1 MDRRQIE
8 ADFRHQCRSTMVTF
22 RNHGPNVTLYL
33 ENFAHSEPVPS
44 GRAEMKQFMP
54 FPDSNRA
61 PLAGQHFQVAVV
73 GGGILGVAIAR
84 ECARAGKRTL
94 LVEQHDFA
102 GGTTSRSTRIL
113 SGLRPLERG
122 DIAFAR
128 ETLRE
133 KEQLLRERPH
143 LAHPSHFLMAL
154 SEEGNRSAMSA
165 RTGLWLY
172 RRMTGR

>member
-61 PLAGQHFQVAVV
+61 PLAGQHFQVAVI
-73 GGGILGVAIAR
+73 GGGIMGVAIAR

-102 GGTTSRSTRIL
+102 AGTTSRSSRML
-113 SGLRPLERG
+113 SGLRKSL
-122 DIAFAR
+122 F
-128 ETLRE
+128 
-133 KEQLLRERPH
+133 
-143 LAHPSHFLMAL
+143 S
-154 SEEGNRSAMSA
+154 N
-165 RTGLWLY
+165 
-172 RRMTGR
+172 